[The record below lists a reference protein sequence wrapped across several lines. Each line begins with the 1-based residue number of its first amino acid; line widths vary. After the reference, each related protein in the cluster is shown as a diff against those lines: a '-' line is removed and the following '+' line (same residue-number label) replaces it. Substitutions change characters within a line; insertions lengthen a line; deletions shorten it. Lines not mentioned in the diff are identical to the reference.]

1 MLLRRFVRF
10 RSLQPTQNP
19 TSDLGVNIVELCKII
34 KILKRTYFGV
44 LPSFVYFGSVK
55 FPQMSDFSQSPE
67 LEYIRETRWFCKI
80 LWKDTGHFSPNNR
93 TFRTFQNPDSQTWG
107 SGYNSNTKPNT
118 AIKHLK
124 NRFQKCP
131 KNHILNYIEIS
142 IILECLTGIL
152 KECKI
157 WALIKHLLNGI

>member
-1 MLLRRFVRF
+1 MLLRHFVRF

-19 TSDLGVNIVELCKII
+19 TSDFGVNIIELCKII

-67 LEYIRETRWFCKI
+67 LKYIRETRQFYKI
-80 LWKDTGHFSPNNR
+80 LWKNTGHFCPNNR

-107 SGYNSNTKPNT
+107 SGYNSNTKPNI
-118 AIKHLK
+118 AIKLCK

-131 KNHILNYIEIS
+131 KNYNCNFISNLFCSACHSTFFSAKKSSVILPSSLS
-142 IILECLTGIL
+142 I
-152 KECKI
+152 
-157 WALIKHLLNGI
+157 

>member
-34 KILKRTYFGV
+34 KNLKGTICGV
-44 LPSFVYFGSVK
+44 LPNLAYFLINKLHKMSA
-55 FPQMSDFSQSPE
+55 FCTRPQFK
-67 LEYIRETRWFCKI
+67 YNRETWQFYKI

-107 SGYNSNTKPNT
+107 SG
-118 AIKHLK
+118 
-124 NRFQKCP
+124 
-131 KNHILNYIEIS
+131 
-142 IILECLTGIL
+142 
-152 KECKI
+152 
-157 WALIKHLLNGI
+157 